1 METVLK
7 LENVTKRFGGLVAVN
22 DLSFEVERRKIH
34 SLIGPNGSGKTT
46 TINMIHGTFQPTEGR
61 IFFGGDRLDGLPTHQ
76 IARLGM
82 GRIFQNIKLFGSMT
96 VLENLMIGGHMQYAG
111 SNFLHFLFFIRKS
124 LAEEKLLRNK
134 AEEMLTFLNLGRYA
148 DTEVASLPYG
158 RQKLV
163 EIGRALMTAPQLLL
177 LDEPAAGLN
186 PTERRELLDI
196 LQKTFE
202 NGIDLLLI
210 EHNMDVV
217 MRISHKITV
226 LNFGS
231 KIAEGKPADIQ
242 NDPEV
247 IHAYLGEKYK
257 SVDIR

>member
-1 METVLK
+1 METILK
-7 LENVTKRFGGLVAVN
+7 LEHVTKRFGGLVAVN
-22 DLSFEVERRKIH
+22 DLSFEVEKRKIH

-46 TINMIHGTFQPTEGR
+46 SINMIHGTFRPTEGSITFEGAR
-61 IFFGGDRLDGLPTHQ
+61 VDSLPTYQ

-82 GRIFQNIKLFGSMT
+82 GRIFQNIKLFGSLT

-111 SNFLHFLFFIRKS
+111 GNFISFLLQVKKS
-124 LAEEKLLRNK
+124 LAEERLLREK
-134 AEEMLTFLNLGRYA
+134 SAEMLDFLNLSRYA
-148 DTEVASLPYG
+148 DTEVANLPYG
-158 RQKLV
+158 RQKMV
-163 EIGRALMTAPQLLL
+163 EIGRALMTGPKLLL

-186 PTERRELLDI
+186 PTERKELLDI
-196 LQKTFE
+196 MLKTFE
-202 NGIDLLLI
+202 HGIDLLLI

-231 KIAEGKPADIQ
+231 KIAEGKPAEIQ

-257 SVDIR
+257 SVEIG